1 MNEWKIEHIEY
12 EIEISEKSLKF
23 TISIVHTTSIQIAK
37 AKKKSRRKQDTK
49 IGREKNE
56 NEKIDLPTART
67 HHTHTFL

>member
-1 MNEWKIEHIEY
+1 MNEWKIGHIEY

-23 TISIVHTTSIQIAK
+23 TISIVHTTSTQIAK
-37 AKKKSRRKQDTK
+37 AKKRNQYTK

-67 HHTHTFL
+67 PHTHVPLAH